1 MSQTPAQRIKQFEK
15 RQHVI
20 SALGL
25 LIFCGLSVVLNALHV
40 QSVAE
45 ETTRFLSRM
54 VKLDDFREASLILN
68 EARLANFKKIHYQS
82 EQTGRSFV
90 LPPKAEVFSDA
101 GFFKSL
107 TTDSITVPVEVSLS
121 SVSSDKITFE
131 FDRFSLVP
139 YALYLWLILNLV
151 SIPQTRFMKRRLI
164 EQFQKDLEVEKQ
176 LVKSEVAQQVRH
188 NLRTSLA
195 ALMRIPKKLPD
206 SVSKDRELL
215 ELTIGQIRDLIS
227 KLDDRPNE
235 QLSEQFA
242 TDIYRTLAQS
252 RRELNLYVAKSV
264 QLQFDI
270 DDMLSSALV
279 THIPFELRA
288 ILGNLVTNSIEALEA
303 KGRILIRAKD
313 NGGDLEVSVSD
324 TGKGIASENLHRIFE
339 KKFSSGKP
347 SGSGIGL
354 SHTKEHIEDW
364 GGSVQAESVLGVGTT
379 ITIRLP
385 VKDRAAWYVPRLK
398 FNSKSKIYVLDDQE
412 AGRELWRLKLEESK
426 LLPQTNFAADNKGL
440 DSLRQE
446 VLTNPEDFTL
456 LFDYDLGHG
465 ENGLSMLERMPASA
479 TRCLVTGNFDNV
491 EVRSACSRLGLMLIP
506 KSQISEIPLVVQKS
520 SLHEI

>member
-1 MSQTPAQRIKQFEK
+1 MNQTPAQRIKQFEK
-15 RQHVI
+15 RQYVI

-25 LIFCGLSVVLNALHV
+25 LIFCGLSVVLNTLHV

-54 VKLDDFREASLILN
+54 VKLDDFREASLILQ

-82 EQTGRSFV
+82 EQPGRSFI

-101 GFFKSL
+101 GFLKSL

-121 SVSSDKITFE
+121 SISSDKITFE

-139 YALYLWLILNLV
+139 YAFYLWLILNLV
-151 SIPQTRFMKRRLI
+151 SIPQTQFMKRRLS
-164 EQFQKDLEVEKQ
+164 EQFQKDLEIEKQ

-188 NLRTSLA
+188 NLRTPLA
-195 ALMRIPKKLPD
+195 ALMRMPKKLPD

-215 ELTIGQIRDLIS
+215 ELTIGQIRELIS
-227 KLDDRPNE
+227 KLDDRPDE
-235 QLSEQFA
+235 QLSDQFI
-242 TDIYRTLAQS
+242 TDIYSTLAQS

-279 THIPFELRA
+279 THVPFELRA
-288 ILGNLVTNSIEALEA
+288 VLGNLVTNSIEALETE
-303 KGRILIRAKD
+303 GRIQIRAKD
-313 NGGDLEVSVSD
+313 NGGEIEISVSD
-324 TGKGIASENLHRIFE
+324 TGKGIASENLLRIFD
-339 KKFSSGKP
+339 KKFSSGKQ

-354 SHTKEHIEDW
+354 SHAKEHIEGW
-364 GGSVQAESVLGVGTT
+364 GGSVLAESVYGVGTT

-398 FNSKSKIYVLDDQE
+398 FNSRSKIYVLDDQE
-412 AGRELWRLKLEESK
+412 TGRELWRLKLDESK
-426 LLPQTNFAADNKGL
+426 LLPQTSFAADGNGL
-440 DSLRQE
+440 GSLRQE
-446 VLTNPEDFTL
+446 VLANPEEFTL
-456 LFDYDLGHG
+456 LFDYDLGSG
-465 ENGLSMLERMPASA
+465 ENGLSMLEKMPASA
-479 TRCLVTGNFDNV
+479 TRCLVTGNFDND
-491 EVRSACSRLGLMLIP
+491 EIRNACSRLGVLLVP
-506 KSQISEIPLVVQKS
+506 KSQISEIPFIVR
-520 SLHEI
+520 